1 MIQSAHI
8 RPYTCIRLHPIQIA
22 LRVQIILEAEKG
34 SGNKEISRTLNISV
48 DMVRYWRKRFLA
60 LAQRDVPVVDR
71 LMDADRTG
79 TPDKLY
85 TRAIDPSV
93 CYCL

>member
-22 LRVQIILEAEKG
+22 LRAQIILKAEKG

-48 DMVRYWRKRFLA
+48 DMVRYWRKRFLGIGPKG
-60 LAQRDVPVVDR
+60 RSGR
-71 LMDADRTG
+71 R
-79 TPDKLY
+79 
-85 TRAIDPSV
+85 PSHGRR
-93 CYCL
+93 